1 MIKSMTGFGKCSL
14 DSDDRK
20 AVIEIKS
27 LNSKQLD
34 MNFKLPT
41 LFKEKELELRNLLS
55 TRLQRGKV
63 EIYLY
68 YESYLTDQ
76 PTSINQAII
85 EKYQQQFEQLS
96 REINIPAPADP
107 LSVIM
112 RLPDVLKQEKPELD
126 EKEWKEIKG
135 CLEKS
140 LGDLDDFR
148 LQEGKALEE
157 DFLSR
162 IGMIRDYKTQISGLD
177 TARLNKVR
185 GRIKSNLEHF
195 IPLDKIDPNRF
206 EQEVVYYLEKLD
218 ITEELVRLENHC
230 VYFLETMQQEGA
242 VGKKLNFIAQEMGRE
257 INTIGS
263 KANDAGIQKLVVQM
277 KDELEKIKEQGMNV
291 L

>member
-1 MIKSMTGFGKCSL
+1 MTGFGKCSL

-34 MNFKLPT
+34 MNFKLPS
-41 LFKEKELELRNLLS
+41 LFKDKELELRNLLS
-55 TRLQRGKV
+55 ARLQRGKI

-76 PTSINQAII
+76 PTGINQLII
-85 EKYQQQFEQLS
+85 EKYHQQLEQLT
-96 REINIPAPADP
+96 RETGIPALADP

-126 EKEWKEIKG
+126 EAEWKEVKN
-135 CLEKS
+135 CFEKA
-140 LGDLDDFR
+140 LDELDKFR
-148 LQEGKALEE
+148 VQEGKAMEE
-157 DFLSR
+157 DFVSR
-162 IGMIRDYKTQISGLD
+162 IGMIRDHKEEISKLD
-177 TARLNKVR
+177 VARLNKVKDR
-185 GRIKSNLEHF
+185 VKSNLELF

-206 EQEVVYYLEKLD
+206 EQEVVYYLEKMD

-230 VYFLETMQQEGA
+230 AYFLETLQQEGP
-242 VGKKLNFIAQEMGRE
+242 VGKKMNFIAQEMGRE

-263 KANDAGIQKLVVQM
+263 KANDSNIQKLVVQM